1 MAPPQYTFSH
11 PVQRQIRSETE
22 KEISQSLGQLMV
34 ATVSIATI
42 TSLSLSCIAQV
53 GLKRLIDSFKN
64 LQIIVHIMLIDLFS
78 VAHCEIFFG
87 YLLNISNLQVYDP
100 SETMTDA
107 LPVD

>member
-1 MAPPQYTFSH
+1 MTAAAA
-11 PVQRQIRSETE
+11 
-22 KEISQSLGQLMV
+22 V
-34 ATVSIATI
+34 ATISVLVTLPFSLNSII
-42 TSLSLSCIAQV
+42 SLA
-53 GLKRLIDSFKN
+53 LKRLLDSFKH